1 MNPIDFAI
9 IIVLFVGFVWGFTKG
24 FVSMIF
30 SLLAI
35 LAGIFGA
42 GKLVPLILPHLF
54 SAQYGQLGYIVLFV
68 ILFTLIYFIIKK
80 ITYLIEDM
88 VAFLELE
95 WLDSLLGG
103 IIGLFQIW
111 IIAGVI
117 LSITYN
123 TGAIRMLP
131 QWEEIKIGGVVSSVS
146 QNIIHLIA
154 GNLAI
159 LKIY

>member
-9 IIVLFVGFVWGFTKG
+9 ILVLFAGFVWGFTKG

-35 LAGIFGA
+35 LTGVFGA
-42 GKLVPLILPHLF
+42 GKLVPLIQPHLF

-68 ILFTLIYFIIKK
+68 LLFTVIYFIIKK
-80 ITYLIEDM
+80 ITYIIEDM
-88 VAFLELE
+88 VEFLELE

-111 IIAGVI
+111 IISGVI
-117 LSITYN
+117 LSIAYN
-123 TGAIRMLP
+123 TGAIRMVP
-131 QWEEIKIGGVVSSVS
+131 HWEEIKIGGVVSSIS

-154 GNLAI
+154 GNLAA
-159 LKIY
+159 LKLQ